1 MIDWSNDDFYAD
13 IGGKCA
19 FNVYLFPKKMKRP
32 QRKEDGTYHINGK
45 KFRELF
51 GSRQQVMNGTCY
63 KTAGELVKSDLM
75 MNKWGR
81 IVSRKKHATAKKEK
95 RLLKSGYTAKKGKF
109 GYVKVGTKKNRKTRK
124 MRGGVVDCDMV
135 KLNNDLTVANNALAI
150 LGDNEDKTAAN
161 AAVTAARKALEA
173 CKEPPSEELV
183 QGSENPVEPG
193 SEELVEP
200 GSEKLV
206 QGSEELVEPGSEE
219 PTVMDAESSN
229 KSSNKESLGGKK
241 GRGKK
246 RRGGSNKL
254 FTM

>member
-1 MIDWSNDDFYAD
+1 
-13 IGGKCA
+13 
-19 FNVYLFPKKMKRP
+19 MKRP

-63 KTAGELVKSDLM
+63 KTTGELVKSDLM

-124 MRGGVVDCDMV
+124 MRGGGVEELTEAIAALKIASQNLTDANPEANPEEKSRLKDDV
-135 KLNNDLTVANNALAI
+135 KSKLEIA
-150 LGDNEDKTAAN
+150 KTA
-161 AAVTAARKALEA
+161 KADLETQ
-173 CKEPPSEELV
+173 ELSEEQKQALT
-183 QGSENPVEPG
+183 EATEAI
-193 SEELVEP
+193 
-200 GSEKLV
+200 K
-206 QGSEELVEPGSEE
+206 
-219 PTVMDAESSN
+219 TAESQINSDLQ
-229 KSSNKESLGGKK
+229 SGGKK
-241 GRGKK
+241 SKK

-254 FTM
+254 QSM